1 MIDHNSKACVYIY
14 ILYICLNLFIMYH
27 FTIQYL
33 LLNQGA
39 EHSFSTAPTLP
50 LDPFG
55 TIPVDRSNSPFS
67 EGTPATNGCTL
78 MKFSVHYTLPWL
90 SPSTSRH
97 PDHSRPHGVRWKL
110 SSWSCIQRTL
120 SGRAVTHV
128 LAFNYYHHTDP
139 LKTPARWQVQ
149 ARTGLGLVYCIQKTM
164 QKAPSPQGRIGLV

>member
-1 MIDHNSKACVYIY
+1 MTRLANPTWTLGSSGPIGIQPELSSISSCKNDRPQLQSMCIYIY

-97 PDHSRPHGVRWKL
+97 PDHSRPHGVR
-110 SSWSCIQRTL
+110 
-120 SGRAVTHV
+120 
-128 LAFNYYHHTDP
+128 
-139 LKTPARWQVQ
+139 
-149 ARTGLGLVYCIQKTM
+149 
-164 QKAPSPQGRIGLV
+164 